1 MRRREFMAGTLA
13 TMAVAPTAIGKGSH
27 RVVACEEAFTLPE
40 IQAELRRI
48 RGEGDAGPVPPH
60 VRAMLDVGEGRL
72 RAMDA
77 ARVDMHVLSLG
88 TPGVQDFETS
98 TAIALARVVNDRL
111 SAIVRSHPDR
121 FAGLATFAPQDP
133 QAAARELERAVRTLG
148 LRGALFNSHTN
159 GEYLDDAKFWAI
171 FEAAEALQIPLYL
184 HPRDPSPS
192 LGGPA
197 LSIPGFRVGWTFSV
211 EAASHALRLISAG
224 VFDRFPKLQIIL
236 GHLGETLPFIV
247 SRLDERYRVESA
259 GWGDRK
265 LRRLPSEYL
274 RENFYFTTSGM
285 NVWSPLRA
293 TIEAVGIERVLFAID
308 YPFEDQTRAV
318 QSIEAAPLNPDDR
331 RMIFE
336 SNARRIFG
344 LA

>member
-1 MRRREFMAGTLA
+1 MQRREFIAGVAA
-13 TMAVAPTAIGKGSH
+13 TVAAAPAAMGNGAH
-27 RVVACEEAFTLPE
+27 RVIACEEAFTLPE
-40 IQAELRRI
+40 IQAELRRM
-48 RGEGDAGPVPPH
+48 RGENDTAPVPPH

-72 RAMDA
+72 RTMDA
-77 ARVDMHVLSLG
+77 AHVDMHVLSLG
-88 TPGVQDFETS
+88 TPGVQDFETA
-98 TAIALARVVNDRL
+98 TAVDLAKVVNDRL

-133 QAAARELERAVRTLG
+133 QAAARELERSVRKLG
-148 LRGALFNSHTN
+148 LCGALFNSHTH
-159 GEYLDDAKFWAI
+159 GEYLDDARFWAI
-171 FEAAEALQIPLYL
+171 FEAAEALKIPLYL
-184 HPRDPSPS
+184 HPRDPSPA

-197 LSIPGFRVGWTFSV
+197 LNIPGFRVGWTFGV

-236 GHLGETLPFIV
+236 GHLGETLPFIT

-259 GWGDRK
+259 SWGDRK

-308 YPFEDQTRAV
+308 YPFEDQSHAV
-318 QSIEAAPLNPDDR
+318 RGIEDAPLSMGDR
-331 RMIFE
+331 RAIFE
-336 SNARRIFG
+336 SNAKLVFG